1 MPDGALYLRAEGLPL
16 ILYYHLLATLAD
28 CGSTRLFMT
37 APFISSTLVLAFS
50 LLVGGCA
57 INGSIPDPASTPAP
71 AAIDAAP
78 GEESIVYGQF
88 SADTLYALLTAEIA
102 GQRNRF
108 DVALNNYLE
117 QAVATR
123 DTGII
128 ERAMEISEFLGAHQ
142 QALDMALLWTEV
154 APNDPS
160 ALRSAALQLA
170 RAGQHKDAM
179 HAMQQVLLLEDDT
192 HFDLL
197 ALAALQADSATR
209 QGLLENLR
217 ALLQRHPGD
226 PQLGFAAAL
235 LLQEDQRP
243 QEALALL
250 EEHTREHR
258 TSASVILQSR
268 LYAGLGKQEQAITVL
283 QQGVSEFPDDQ
294 RLRMLLARML
304 VSTEDY
310 SGAIQHFRE
319 LARQNP
325 DDSEIHLALALV
337 ELESGNT
344 EAAITELLWLLEQDP
359 ENASTAYHLGQAYEQ
374 AGQMDKA
381 FSTWQAI
388 KAGDEYMPA
397 RLRITRL
404 LLEQQR
410 MEELATFMQNER
422 NRHPQRALE
431 LYLLEIEALMSNHTE
446 QAMQRVNEA
455 LAQFEMNI
463 NLLYT
468 RAILSERLGD
478 PAALETDLRSILQRE
493 PENAMALNALG
504 YTLADRNERLEEALQ
519 LIEQAHK
526 LKPEDPAI
534 IDSLGWVH
542 FRLGNIELAEELLRR
557 AFAAFPDPEV
567 AAHLGEVLWQQGKH
581 REARTIWN
589 EAAEDADDTSLID
602 ATRER
607 LKAN

>member
-1 MPDGALYLRAEGLPL
+1 
-16 ILYYHLLATLAD
+16 
-28 CGSTRLFMT
+28 MT

-410 MEELATFMQNER
+410 VEELATFMQNER

>member
-1 MPDGALYLRAEGLPL
+1 
-16 ILYYHLLATLAD
+16 
-28 CGSTRLFMT
+28 MT

-381 FSTWQAI
+381 FSTWQTI